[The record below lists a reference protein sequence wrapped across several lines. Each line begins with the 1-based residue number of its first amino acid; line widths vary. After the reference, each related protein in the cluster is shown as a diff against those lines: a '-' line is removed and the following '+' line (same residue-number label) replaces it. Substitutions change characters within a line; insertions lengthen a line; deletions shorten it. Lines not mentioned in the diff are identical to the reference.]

1 MTTADSNAGM
11 ESARADVW
19 TVRRLLEWTSGFFAR
34 KQVDSPRLCAELLL
48 AHVLRLGRIQL
59 YVKHDHEL
67 SPLELG
73 VFRDLVK
80 RCAEHEPV
88 QYLTG
93 TAHFFGLELSVTP
106 AVLIPR
112 ADTETLV
119 EAVLRHLK
127 LATDTG
133 LEQTLRVADLC
144 TGSGA
149 IALALAKHLP
159 NARVIATD
167 VSEEAAE
174 VARENARRLGLGDQ
188 VEVRVGELFA
198 PLAGEA
204 PFHLITANPP
214 YIPTGALARLDR
226 NVREHEP
233 RVALDGGADG
243 LDLHRR
249 LLAEA
254 PSHLMPAGRLFVEMQ
269 FDQGPALRDLA
280 EASGRW
286 RDVQTLRDFAG
297 HERVL
302 FARRK
307 D

>member
-1 MTTADSNAGM
+1 MSTSDSNAGM
-11 ESARADVW
+11 ESSREDVW

-48 AHVLRLGRIQL
+48 AHVLRVGRIQL
-59 YVKHDHEL
+59 YVKHDQEL

-73 VFRDLVK
+73 AFRDLVK
-80 RCAEHEPV
+80 RAGEHEPV

-93 TAHFFGLELSVTP
+93 TAHFFGMELAVTP

-133 LEQTLRVADLC
+133 VEQALRLADLC

-149 IALALAKHLP
+149 IALALARHLP

-167 VSEEAAE
+167 ISEAAAE
-174 VARENARRLGLGDQ
+174 VARANAQRLGLDDQ
-188 VEVRVGELFA
+188 VEVRVGELVA

-204 PFHLITANPP
+204 PVHVITANPP
-214 YIPTGALARLDR
+214 YIPTGELARLDR
-226 NVREHEP
+226 NVREFEP
-233 RVALDGGADG
+233 RLALDGGADG
-243 LDLHRR
+243 LDFHRR

-254 PSHLMPAGRLFVEMQ
+254 PDHLMPAGRLFVEMQ
-269 FDQGPALRDLA
+269 FDQAAALRDLA

-297 HERVL
+297 HDRVL